1 MKTQLRTS
9 AYLVRN
15 TLNNYV
21 NQKCFEN
28 TYRRNKTHVY
38 VTLGFKP

>member
-1 MKTQLRTS
+1 MKTYWHTS

-15 TLNNYV
+15 TLNIYM
-21 NQKCFEN
+21 NQKCLEN
-28 TYRRNKTHVY
+28 IKKKTHVY